1 MLRIPAGAPADR
13 TRSGRLSGFLN
24 QTLHRARAA
33 AVPYKIGDVI
43 VGDDPFNG
51 RHEGT
56 VVVKDGHWIGLRSN
70 GRTYF
75 YDYRQLRRPD

>member
-1 MLRIPAGAPADR
+1 MVKIPAGAPAGR
-13 TRSGRLSGFLN
+13 TRNDRLPGFLS
-24 QTLHRARAA
+24 QTLPRALTA
-33 AVPYKIGDVI
+33 AVPYKIGDVL

-56 VVVKDGHWIGLRSN
+56 VAVKAGHWIGLRSS

>member
-1 MLRIPAGAPADR
+1 MLKVPAGAPADK
-13 TRSGRLSGFLN
+13 TRHGRLSGLLS

-33 AVPYKIGDVI
+33 AVPYKIGDVL

-56 VVVKDGHWIGLRSN
+56 VAVKDGHSIGLRSSD
-70 GRTYF
+70 RTYF

>member
-1 MLRIPAGAPADR
+1 MLKVPAGAPADK
-13 TRSGRLSGFLN
+13 TRNGRLSGLLS

-33 AVPYKIGDVI
+33 AVPYKIGVVL

-56 VVVKDGHWIGLRSN
+56 VAVKDGHSIGLRSS
-70 GRTYF
+70 GRMYF

>member
-1 MLRIPAGAPADR
+1 
-13 TRSGRLSGFLN
+13 
-24 QTLHRARAA
+24 
-33 AVPYKIGDVI
+33 

-56 VVVKDGHWIGLRSN
+56 VAVKDGHWIGLRSS

>member
-1 MLRIPAGAPADR
+1 
-13 TRSGRLSGFLN
+13 
-24 QTLHRARAA
+24 
-33 AVPYKIGDVI
+33 VPYKLGDVL

-56 VVVKDGHWIGLRSN
+56 VVVKDGHSIGLRSL

>member
-1 MLRIPAGAPADR
+1 MLKVPAGAPADK
-13 TRSGRLSGFLN
+13 TRNGRLSGLLS

-33 AVPYKIGDVI
+33 AVPYKIGVVL

-56 VVVKDGHWIGLRSN
+56 VAVKDGHSIGLRSS

>member
-1 MLRIPAGAPADR
+1 MLKIAAGAPADR
-13 TRSGRLSGFLN
+13 TRSGRLSGLLS
-24 QTLHRARAA
+24 QTLHRARTAV
-33 AVPYKIGDVI
+33 VPYKIGDVL

-56 VVVKDGHWIGLRSN
+56 VVVKDGHSVGLRSLD
-70 GRTYF
+70 RTYF

>member
-1 MLRIPAGAPADR
+1 MLKVPAGAPADK
-13 TRSGRLSGFLN
+13 TRNGRLSGLLS

-33 AVPYKIGDVI
+33 AVPYKIGDVL

-56 VVVKDGHWIGLRSN
+56 VAVKDGHSIGLRSS